1 MKPIVEVTIEV
12 HNTIY
17 DAAAINQLR
26 LTGSDEEISE
36 DLERICQLVSSMSL
50 KGLQKKVEVHQSSSV
65 LGARELRHALESMSK
80 KSELI
85 ILQVFWS
92 LM

>member
-1 MKPIVEVTIEV
+1 MNPIDEVTIEV

-36 DLERICQLVSSMSL
+36 DLKRICQLVSSMSL
-50 KGLQKKVEVHQSSSV
+50 KGLQKKIAVHQRSSV
-65 LGARELRHALESMSK
+65 SGARELRQALESMSK
-80 KSELI
+80 KAELI
-85 ILQVFWS
+85 TLQMF
-92 LM
+92 